1 MESHI
6 ESLKNQI
13 EALVECKTMLGQDVD
28 DLTRDLEDERMHSV
42 KVEEKLSD
50 SKVRLE
56 KEFCESE
63 RIENELRQDL
73 AHQEKVCDNCW
84 KCW

>member
-42 KVEEKLSD
+42 KVEEKLCD

-56 KEFCESE
+56 NEFYESE

-73 AHQEKVCDNCW
+73 AHQEKVCDDF
-84 KCW
+84 